1 MVQISTSLRNS
12 AEALKARATAPSY
25 TKKNNRF
32 DAAVSKDMGRFKT
45 VLTSHFKA
53 DGIKPAQLEVSRAAT
68 ASSTSSYA
76 TTSASHRA
84 ALSACPTSTPCF
96 QLTD

>member
-12 AEALKARATAPSY
+12 AEALKARATEPSY

-53 DGIKPAQLEVSRAAT
+53 DGIKPAQLGGLKSRYGKLHQQLCDHKCIT
-68 ASSTSSYA
+68 PSGFISLSNIDTLLST
-76 TTSASHRA
+76 
-84 ALSACPTSTPCF
+84 
-96 QLTD
+96 D